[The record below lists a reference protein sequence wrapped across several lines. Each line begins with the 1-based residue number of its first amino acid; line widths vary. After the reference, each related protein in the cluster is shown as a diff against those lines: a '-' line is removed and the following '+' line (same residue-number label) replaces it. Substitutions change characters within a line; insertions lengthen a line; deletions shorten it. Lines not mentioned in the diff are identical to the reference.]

1 MTPSPR
7 GTVLGALDPASAL
20 AWDEAIARS
29 PLDRPTLLLW
39 RTQPA
44 VVIGRFQRA
53 DWEIDAGACAR
64 RGVRVWRRFTGGG
77 AVMIDP
83 GTLCFALAWP
93 AGHPWAAAGV
103 PEMYLPLLDGIVRA
117 CRAQGID
124 VKYFGGQI
132 HYIANAYLGRKG
144 LKPELTA
151 ANLEGKTV
159 AASSPNSPTD
169 IYGREVLIRHGID
182 PAKLKFIYTQSA
194 AAAYAGL
201 STGQFDLASIAP
213 PYAFTLADDPSVVT
227 LSPLLAERVPYA
239 VSWPAAHTDWLR
251 SHEAEARG
259 IMLSLRDGIA
269 WAKANPDEAQVILGK
284 YIKEDNKDSLKKSYD
299 MDLTRYGPPESQ
311 STNDPEA
318 LTMLLK
324 YAVQADSRAAS
335 VKAEDLIYEN
345 DKIYKSLGS

>member
-1 MTPSPR
+1 
-7 GTVLGALDPASAL
+7 V
-20 AWDEAIARS
+20 
-29 PLDRPTLLLW
+29 
-39 RTQPA
+39 
-44 VVIGRFQRA
+44 
-53 DWEIDAGACAR
+53 
-64 RGVRVWRRFTGGG
+64 
-77 AVMIDP
+77 
-83 GTLCFALAWP
+83 
-93 AGHPWAAAGV
+93 
-103 PEMYLPLLDGIVRA
+103 PLL
-117 CRAQGID
+117 RAQGID

-345 DKIYKSLGS
+345 DKIYKSLGG